1 MGLFENKIL
10 TDEDFLYFKEKIFSS
25 SGISLNLSKKTL
37 VQSRLNSHLDKL
49 NIPTFNEYR
58 LYLESRPVND
68 PEIQSFI
75 NLLTTNKTEW
85 FRENDHFIYLV
96 NKFIPVWKKQGK
108 KTIKIWSAASSSGE
122 EAYTLA
128 VILKNLLD
136 KSGIHFEIIG
146 SDIDTSI
153 LEFAKNGVYKKD
165 QLLNIPSEYHRYFD
179 LGTNEIKDWM
189 KVNKAIRSHVSF
201 ETFNLK
207 NGNYQDINKSFDLIF
222 CRNVMIY
229 FTPETITEIAENF
242 FQNAAENSVLII
254 SHSESLQNLKTKWK
268 VKQPSIYTKG
278 SLFT

>member
-25 SGISLNLSKKTL
+25 SGISLSLSKKTL

-49 NIPTFNEYR
+49 NIPTFNKYR
-58 LYLESRPVND
+58 IYLESISDND

-96 NKFIPVWKKQGK
+96 NKFIPAWKKQGK
-108 KTIKIWSAASSSGE
+108 KTLKVWSAASSSGE

-128 VILKNLLD
+128 VILKNLLENT
-136 KSGIHFEIIG
+136 GINFEITG
-146 SDIDTSI
+146 SDIDTSV

-165 QLLNIPSEYHRYFD
+165 QLINIPSEYHRYFD

-189 KVNKAIRSHVSF
+189 KVNKAIRPHVSF
-201 ETFNLK
+201 RQFNLK
-207 NGNYQDINKSFDLIF
+207 NGEYQDINESFDLIF

-229 FTPETITEIAENF
+229 FTPETIAEIAEGLF
-242 FQNAAENSVLII
+242 HNAAENSVLVI
-254 SHSESLQNLKTKWK
+254 SHSESLQSLKTKWK
-268 VKQPSIYTKG
+268 VKQPSVYTKG
-278 SLFT
+278 PLFI